1 MKNKVI
7 SVIIFSIFFVLYMH
21 STPLPCK
28 GINVSVEN
36 NDSIHDIATTLKEN
50 NCLRFKGLFENYGI
64 LFNIKVQEGLY
75 VIPERKS
82 FFEYLFLFEDNVY
95 RQTVKITIPEGST
108 NKEISNQCQLKL
120 PNCDAQRF
128 EEKAKDLE
136 GYLFPN
142 TYEFVG
148 TESED
153 ELIKVAHEE
162 FDLQV
167 KEIFSKLT
175 ESEKKNVIIL
185 ASILEKEANN
195 EKDMRMVSGILYKRL
210 KIGMALQVDA
220 TLFYERGKTSAQLA
234 VQDLRK
240 DSLYNTYTNRG
251 LPPTPIANPGIIA
264 IQAALNPENSQYLF
278 YLTGNDGKMYYA
290 RTHDEHVRNKE
301 LYLR

>member
-1 MKNKVI
+1 MKNKII
-7 SVIIFSIFFVLYMH
+7 STIIFGLFCVFYIH
-21 STPLPCK
+21 STPFACK
-28 GINVSVEN
+28 NLSISVEKS
-36 NDSIHDIATTLKEN
+36 DSIHDVATALKEN
-50 NCLRFKGLFENYGI
+50 KCLRYKGLFENYGI

-75 VIPERKS
+75 VIPEPKN
-82 FFEYLFLFEDNVY
+82 FFEYLFLFEKNTY

-108 NKEISNQCQLKL
+108 NREIATQCQSKL
-120 PNCDAQRF
+120 PNCDSKRF
-128 EEKAKDLE
+128 EEKAKKIE

-142 TYEFVG
+142 TYEFIG

-153 ELIKVAHEE
+153 DLIKIARDE

-167 KEIFSKLT
+167 AKIFSGLT

-195 EKDMRMVSGILYKRL
+195 EKDMKIVSGILYKRL

-234 VQDLRK
+234 IHDLRK
-240 DSLYNTYTNRG
+240 DSLYNTYTNTG
-251 LPPTPIANPGIIA
+251 LPPTAIANPGIIA
-264 IQAALNPENSQYLF
+264 IQAALNPESSPYLF

-290 RTHDEHVRNKE
+290 RTHDEHVKNKE

>member
-1 MKNKVI
+1 MKNKII
-7 SVIIFSIFFVLYMH
+7 SVIVFSIFCVLYVH
-21 STPLPCK
+21 STPFSCK
-28 GINVSVEN
+28 DIAVSVQK
-36 NDSIHDIATTLKEN
+36 NDSIHDVATALKDN
-50 NCLRFKGLFENYGI
+50 KCLRFKGIFENYGV

-75 VIPERKS
+75 VIPEGKS
-82 FFEYLFLFEDNVY
+82 FFEYLFLFENNTY

-108 NKEISNQCQLKL
+108 NKEIATQCELKL
-120 PNCDAQRF
+120 PNCDSKRF
-128 EEKAKDLE
+128 EEKAKDME
-136 GYLFPN
+136 GYIFPN

-153 ELIKVAHEE
+153 DLIKITRDE

-167 KEIFSKLT
+167 KELFSKLT
-175 ESEKKNVIIL
+175 ESEKKNVVIL

-195 EKDMRMVSGILYKRL
+195 EKDMRIVSGILYKRL

-234 VQDLRK
+234 VNDLRK

-251 LPPTPIANPGIIA
+251 LPPTAIANPGIIA
-264 IQAALNPENSQYLF
+264 IQAALNPESSPYLF

-290 RTHDEHVRNKE
+290 RTHEEHVKNKE